1 MKYTHILVQLWHGG
15 IMSKLFVCRHTET
28 VYNKED
34 IFSGRLDTPL
44 SDKGIL
50 QAREMAAKKMMK
62 R

>member
-1 MKYTHILVQLWHGG
+1 
-15 IMSKLFVCRHTET
+15 MSKLFVCRHTET